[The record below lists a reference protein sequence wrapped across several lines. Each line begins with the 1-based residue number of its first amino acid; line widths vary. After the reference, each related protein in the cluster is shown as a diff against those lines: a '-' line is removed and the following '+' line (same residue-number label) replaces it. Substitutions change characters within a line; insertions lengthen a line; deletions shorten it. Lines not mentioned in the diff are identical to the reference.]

1 MSIASM
7 TGFAR
12 VSNTC
17 LLTDKNISWTWE
29 IKSVNGKS
37 LDLKTRLPFGWDDLG
52 LELKNTAAQY
62 ISRGSVS
69 VNLELNCED
78 NHRKIKIDTALLD
91 ELAQAALSLDE
102 QYKGKLALTSAA
114 ELLALK
120 GVIELEDNDLS
131 DDAKTKLKQKILADF
146 DKLCQNLKA
155 ARQLEG
161 EKIKL
166 ALAQILDKIVEVVE
180 QIETQAQGLP
190 DLLKSRL
197 SEQLQQLRAS
207 DISDDR
213 IAQEMVLLVTRADI
227 REEIDRLRAH
237 IKTAWQLLEKDE
249 AVGRKLDFLCQELN
263 REANTTCSK
272 STTLEIT
279 NLGMELKA
287 LIEQFREQVQNIE

>member
-52 LELKNTAAQY
+52 LGLKNIAAQY
-62 ISRGSVS
+62 ISRGSIS
-69 VNLELNCED
+69 VNLELNSED
-78 NHRKIKIDTALLD
+78 NRKKIKIDTCLLD

-114 ELLALK
+114 ELLGLK
-120 GVIELEDNDLS
+120 GVIELEDNNLS
-131 DDAKTKLKQKILADF
+131 DDAKAELTQKILADF

-166 ALAQILDKIVEVVE
+166 ALAQILDKIAEIVE
-180 QIETQAQGLP
+180 QIEAQAQGLP

-197 SEQLQQLRAS
+197 AEQLQQLRAS

-213 IAQEMVLLVTRADI
+213 IAQEMVLLVTKADI

-272 STTLEIT
+272 SATLEIT